1 MIKAESDKVTEN
13 EKSAAPKQDET
24 AGSSAQ
30 TESQK
35 LNEEAELYCGE
46 LEQFMRRYVGEVPK
60 AAELGEIRAHQ
71 AAVRNLVHRASA
83 LGGESSEKW
92 VEITAERD
100 KYKDVAQRSRADFL
114 NYQTRSAK
122 DLERAEELSLRG
134 YVSDLLP
141 VLDSFQLALQDAQSE
156 TADPKRVREALE
168 MIATSL
174 QQVLAVRGLT
184 RIEAAGEPFDPTIHE
199 AVAKMPADPEKG
211 QKPNTVLEE
220 LRPGY
225 LWKGLI
231 LRPAQVLVAD
241 NEKIVS

>member
-1 MIKAESDKVTEN
+1 MIKTESEKAAEA
-13 EKSAAPKQDET
+13 EKQAAPRQDET
-24 AGSSAQ
+24 AGSAAQ

-35 LNEEAELYCGE
+35 LGDEAENFCAD
-46 LEQFMRRYVGEVPK
+46 LEKFFRRYVGEVPK
-60 AAELGEIRAHQ
+60 ASELGEIRAQQ
-71 AAVRNLVHRASA
+71 ATVRSLVNRASA
-83 LGGESSEKW
+83 LGGESSEKLA
-92 VEITAERD
+92 ELTIERD

-141 VLDSFQLALQDAQSE
+141 VLDSFQLALQDAQSD

-168 MIATSL
+168 MIATSF

-184 RIEAAGEPFDPTIHE
+184 RIEAAGKPFDPTIHE
-199 AVAKMPADPEKG
+199 AVAKMPPDPEKG

-241 NEKIVS
+241 NEKNVS